1 MNKYFLDFGTNL
13 GQGLEAISD
22 IEKFDKDV
30 EVHSFEANPFIF
42 QKINFKPNVNY
53 YNIAVSEFNGFFEL
67 NIDGVGGST
76 LLPLD
81 LWNPEQTYGWKEG
94 ERHNRYTNIKV
105 PSMSISN
112 ILETLLPEKEEK
124 SIIAK
129 FDVEGAEYGIFQELK
144 DTDNFKWFSKIYV
157 EFHDLIIGYP
167 TQHQM
172 EVSRRF
178 DDRDIGRGEVPFSV
192 MSLRWMHHFHNTGIE
207 AIIWD

>member
-1 MNKYFLDFGTNL
+1 
-13 GQGLEAISD
+13 
-22 IEKFDKDV
+22 
-30 EVHSFEANPFIF
+30 
-42 QKINFKPNVNY
+42 
-53 YNIAVSEFNGFFEL
+53 
-67 NIDGVGGST
+67 
-76 LLPLD
+76 
-81 LWNPEQTYGWKEG
+81 
-94 ERHNRYTNIKV
+94 
-105 PSMSISN
+105 MSISN

>member
-67 NIDGVGGST
+67 NIDGAGGST

-157 EFHDLIIGYP
+157 EFHDRIIGHTAQY
-167 TQHQM
+167 
-172 EVSRRF
+172 VAVVARRHKGNIT
-178 DDRDIGRGEVPFSV
+178 RARVPFSKI
-192 MSLRWMHHFHNTGIE
+192 SIEWMNHFDNTGIE

>member
-22 IEKFDKDV
+22 MEKFDKDV
-30 EVHSFEANPFIF
+30 EIHSFEANPFIF

-67 NIDGVGGST
+67 NIDGAGGST

-94 ERHNRYTNIKV
+94 ERHNRYTNVKV

-112 ILETLLPEKEEK
+112 ILETLLPDKEEK

-178 DDRDIGRGEVPFSV
+178 DDRDIGRGEVHFSV